1 MRRAGPGYAICL
13 RSDLVKNRLLY
24 LRRRRRG
31 RQRTRWVDGITNSMD
46 MSLSNLQE
54 IVKYREAW
62 RSAVHGITK
71 SRTQEGLNNGKS

>member
-1 MRRAGPGYAICL
+1 MRRAGPGCAICL
-13 RSDLVKNRLLY
+13 RSDLVKNRLLC

-54 IVKYREAW
+54 IVKDRDAGH
-62 RSAVHGITK
+62 ATVHEVAK
-71 SRTQEGLNNGKS
+71 SQI